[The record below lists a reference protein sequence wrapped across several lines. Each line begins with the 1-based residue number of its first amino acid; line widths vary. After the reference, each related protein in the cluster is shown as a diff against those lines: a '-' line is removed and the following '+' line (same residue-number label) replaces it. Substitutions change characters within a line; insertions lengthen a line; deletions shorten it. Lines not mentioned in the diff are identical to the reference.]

1 MSASPP
7 ASSPPL
13 AEVGK
18 RLGQFLLDQ
27 LLFIC
32 TFGIGWLIWSVITW
46 ERGQTPAMRLMNLQ
60 VRLLDSGLLPTRGA
74 MAIRELAI
82 KIGIPMAIGAFFQSP
97 NILGALAR
105 FVWIGTYFMILWTP
119 LRQELWDRAVGT
131 VVVDL
136 RENQ

>member
-1 MSASPP
+1 
-7 ASSPPL
+7 
-13 AEVGK
+13 
-18 RLGQFLLDQ
+18 
-27 LLFIC
+27 
-32 TFGIGWLIWSVITW
+32 
-46 ERGQTPAMRLMNLQ
+46 
-60 VRLLDSGLLPTRGA
+60 